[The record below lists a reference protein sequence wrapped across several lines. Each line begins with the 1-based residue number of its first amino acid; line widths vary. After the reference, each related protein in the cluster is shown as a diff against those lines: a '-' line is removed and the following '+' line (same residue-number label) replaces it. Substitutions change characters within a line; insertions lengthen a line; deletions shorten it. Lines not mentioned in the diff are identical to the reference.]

1 MSVFRNCSLNASRV
15 WLKSFRL
22 VPQKFRLTRVGAMCD
37 PNKLFIGRLHTWV
50 ERDDLLHWMQ
60 RLPPNISPLDIF
72 ILNPPN
78 DTASKTA
85 SVTYGR
91 APHNSPGSF
100 H

>member
-37 PNKLFIGRLHTWV
+37 PNKLFIGKLHRWV
-50 ERDDLLHWMQ
+50 ERDDLLYWMQ
-60 RLPPNISPLDIF
+60 MRTS
-72 ILNPPN
+72 NPPLEVYIL
-78 DTASKTA
+78 DPPAHETALKSA
-85 SVTYGR
+85 FVVYRR
-91 APHNSPGSF
+91 APHNSPGSL